1 MRLGIGARITAVF
14 GLGALLLS
22 IVMGGVSYFT
32 TRHFLLAG
40 RETTAQQQAYANAA
54 NLRSSLE
61 SGSTNY
67 VTLLTQI
74 DFGTGAHSILYH
86 QGNRN
91 PYVSSLQANASSLPA
106 RLRREVLGGSVAT
119 QTYRTGAHGTPVI
132 VVGVPIPAVRVS
144 YFEVFDI
151 SDLDHTLRVLG
162 LALFGAGVVTTLLGV
177 ALGRFASVRSLRPL
191 ADVSRAAGA
200 IAGGELDTRLDA
212 EAADPDLEPLT
223 NSFNAMVD
231 QLQERIEREARFNS
245 DVSHELRSPLTT
257 LAASLEVLEADRDKL
272 TPRSQRAL
280 QLLGDDLHRFQRM
293 VADLLEMSRA
303 DAGSTDVFLEE
314 VNVAELV
321 QRSVVTGAAHMDGQ
335 EIAPPAVH
343 VDPTVRAWRV
353 AADKRRFERVMVNL
367 MENAANYG
375 GGVTGISVHPG
386 AGDGGAGAGGVD
398 PGAGAP
404 EASTVAVTVDDAGPG
419 INPLERAKVFER
431 FYRGSA
437 SGRRGSGTGTGLGL
451 ALVAE
456 HMHVMRG
463 DVRVETSPE
472 GGARLLLT
480 LPVASRGDEGTD
492 GEEGEADAG
501 GADVCLDVAAAR
513 DEGLVTEPEPEPEG
527 DSERGEGAG
536 ANALD
541 VNADV
546 DGGRP
551 TGSGGATG
559 GVTEVNT

>member
-40 RETTAQQQAYANAA
+40 RETSAQHTAFANAVYV
-54 NLRSSLE
+54 RSAIEGGDTQYS
-61 SGSTNY
+61 
-67 VTLLTQI
+67 TLLAQI
-74 DFGTGAHSILYH
+74 DFGSGGHSILYRE
-86 QGNRN
+86 GNPR
-91 PYVSSLQANASSLPA
+91 PYVSSLSVNASAIPA
-106 RLRREVLGGSVAT
+106 RLRREVLHGTVAT
-119 QTYRTGAHGTPVI
+119 QTYRTGSKGTPVI
-132 VVGVPIPAVRVS
+132 VVGVPVPAVKVA
-144 YFEVFDI
+144 YIEVFDL

-162 LALFGAGVVTTLLGV
+162 LALFGAGVVTTLLGIT
-177 ALGRFASVRSLRPL
+177 LGRFASVRSLRPL

-200 IAGGELDTRLDA
+200 IAGGELDTRLDP

-231 QLQERIEREARFNS
+231 QLQVRIEREARFNS

-280 QLLGDDLHRFQRM
+280 QLLGDDLRRFQRM
-293 VADLLEMSRA
+293 VGDLLEMSRA
-303 DAGSTDVFLEE
+303 DAGSADVFLEE

-321 QRSVVTGAAHMDGQ
+321 QRSVVAGAAHMDGAG
-335 EIAPPAVH
+335 ELRNPPPVSVDPAVQ
-343 VDPTVRAWRV
+343 PWRV

-375 GGVTGISVHPG
+375 GGVTEISVHPG
-386 AGDGGAGAGGVD
+386 LAASVGPAGSLL
-398 PGAGAP
+398 P
-404 EASTVAVTVDDAGPG
+404 TVEVTVDDAGPG
-419 INPLERAKVFER
+419 IDPLERTKVFER

-437 SGRRGSGTGTGLGL
+437 AGRRGAGTGTGLGL

-463 DVRVETSPE
+463 EVRVETAPE
-472 GGARLLLT
+472 GGARLVLT
-480 LPVASRGDEGTD
+480 LPVASRDKLGAEDEIGDEVGPV
-492 GEEGEADAG
+492 GNG
-501 GADVCLDVAAAR
+501 
-513 DEGLVTEPEPEPEG
+513 
-527 DSERGEGAG
+527 
-536 ANALD
+536 
-541 VNADV
+541 
-546 DGGRP
+546 DGGRD
-551 TGSGGATG
+551 GGRDGNGDVG
-559 GVTEVNT
+559 GVAGDDAGVTT

>member
-1 MRLGIGARITAVF
+1 VRLGIGARITAVF

-22 IVMGGVSYFT
+22 IIMGGVSYFT

-74 DFGTGAHSILYH
+74 DFGSGAHSILYH

-106 RLRREVLGGSVAT
+106 RLRREVLSGTVAT
-119 QTYRTGAHGTPVI
+119 QTYRTGSHGTPVI
-132 VVGVPIPAVRVS
+132 VVGVPIPAVKVS

-200 IAGGELDTRLDA
+200 IAGGELDTRLDP

-272 TPRSQRAL
+272 APRSQRAL
-280 QLLGDDLHRFQRM
+280 QLLGDDLRRFQRM
-293 VADLLEMSRA
+293 VGDLLEMSRA

-321 QRSVVTGAAHMDGQ
+321 QRSVVAGATHMDGQ
-335 EIAPPAVH
+335 VIEPPVVD
-343 VDPTVRAWRV
+343 VDPTVQAWRV

-386 AGDGGAGAGGVD
+386 AGGEAGVGSGAAG
-398 PGAGAP
+398 
-404 EASTVAVTVDDAGPG
+404 ASTVEVTVDDAGPG

-431 FYRGSA
+431 FYRGSV
-437 SGRRGSGTGTGLGL
+437 SGRRGAGTGTGLGL

-472 GGARLLLT
+472 GGARLVLT
-480 LPVASRGDEGTD
+480 LPVASRDDEEAD
-492 GEEGEADAG
+492 GEEGEADVGGVGVGVGAG
-501 GADVCLDVAAAR
+501 VGVAAAG
-513 DEGLVTEPEPEPEG
+513 EGDHVAEPG
-527 DSERGEGAG
+527 CDSERNEGAG
-536 ANALD
+536 ATEVD
-541 VNADV
+541 VDADV
-546 DGGRP
+546 AGGRP
-551 TGSGGATG
+551 AGGSGSGSGG
-559 GVTEVNT
+559 GVSG